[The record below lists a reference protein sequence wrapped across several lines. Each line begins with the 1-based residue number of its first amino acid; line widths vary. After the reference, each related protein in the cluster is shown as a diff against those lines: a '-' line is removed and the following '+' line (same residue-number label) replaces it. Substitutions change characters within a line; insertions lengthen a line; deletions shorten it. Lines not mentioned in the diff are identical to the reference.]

1 MQPTQ
6 AQVSQEQQFLSLVNQ
21 ERTSRGLAALTP
33 QPVVTESLSRPWALK
48 MAATGRLEHSGS
60 GDQIF
65 DAVAVLFPTI
75 TGVGENVGYAST
87 VDQLHRAL
95 MDSPVHRAN
104 LLSAKFGH
112 IGLGVAEI
120 GSTVWVTQT
129 FFTLAGTPTAPA
141 AAAAPAPAAPARAAV
156 APPAK
161 PIAAPAKA
169 PIAVPVKVPTK
180 TSPKVVA
187 AAQPPTAVVSSPAAL
202 AAAPAP
208 PPTPSAAAVQALSG
222 PPSAAPSPARPLD
235 VATAQLVRRPVN
247 TAPTVAAGLLLAL
260 GLALHLRLSLL
271 ATAQSGAI
279 TAEGK
284 PPLAKPASGSSRA
297 ARDQR
302 RPGAAR
308 S

>member
-1 MQPTQ
+1 MLLLIVLVGAFSLASMQPTQ

-65 DAVAVLFPTI
+65 DAVAVLFPTV

-161 PIAAPAKA
+161 PTTAPAKA
-169 PIAVPVKVPTK
+169 PIAAPVNVPTK

-222 PPSAAPSPARPLD
+222 PPGAAPSPAPPLD
-235 VATAQLVRRPVN
+235 VAAAQLVRRPVT

-260 GLALHLRLSLL
+260 GLALQLRLSLL
-271 ATAQSGAI
+271 PNRS
-279 TAEGK
+279 
-284 PPLAKPASGSSRA
+284 
-297 ARDQR
+297 ARR
-302 RPGAAR
+302 
-308 S
+308 

>member
-1 MQPTQ
+1 MLLLIILVGAFSLASMQPTQ

-48 MAATGRLEHSGS
+48 MAATGRMEHSGS

-65 DAVAVLFPTI
+65 DAVARLFPTI

-129 FFTLAGTPTAPA
+129 FFTLAGSA

-169 PIAVPVKVPTK
+169 PIAAPVKVPTK

-187 AAQPPTAVVSSPAAL
+187 AAQPPTAPVVSSPAAL

-222 PPSAAPSPARPLD
+222 PPSAAPSPAPPLD
-235 VATAQLVRRPVN
+235 VAAAQLVRRPVN

-271 ATAQSGAI
+271 PNRSV
-279 TAEGK
+279 
-284 PPLAKPASGSSRA
+284 SR
-297 ARDQR
+297 
-302 RPGAAR
+302 
-308 S
+308 

>member
-1 MQPTQ
+1 MLLLIILVGAFSLASMQPTQ

-120 GSTVWVTQT
+120 GSTVWATQT

-141 AAAAPAPAAPARAAV
+141 AAAAPTPAAPARAAV

-169 PIAVPVKVPTK
+169 PIAAPVKVPTK

-187 AAQPPTAVVSSPAAL
+187 AAQPPTTVVSSPVAL

-222 PPSAAPSPARPLD
+222 PPSAAPSPAPPLD
-235 VATAQLVRRPVN
+235 VTAAQLVRRPVT
-247 TAPTVAAGLLLAL
+247 TAPTVAAGLLFAL

-271 ATAQSGAI
+271 PNRSAT
-279 TAEGK
+279 
-284 PPLAKPASGSSRA
+284 R
-297 ARDQR
+297 
-302 RPGAAR
+302 
-308 S
+308 